1 MSRAS
6 LATGSGGGGLSCGSE
21 TDSWPLSVFSKSVKW
36 GTCIKV
42 KYSCTKKFKVVVM
55 LARRKALERQQ
66 CFSPLVLLSVLPV
79 VPLPPN
85 TAILPSLDKKSWH
98 SSCCFF
104 HSIVGSA
111 GISPCS
117 TLLQHHLSAISA
129 ALQVNCISLKFCQFR
144 VWIMLSV
151 SVSPRVKLV
160 QLCSWSPKSDEVF
173 YPGSLVTGYSVT
185 VWSWHTGR
193 LFIMKLRHPHP
204 GQLMASPRKNVIIH
218 IWLSSNSLQFTSTSL

>member
-6 LATGSGGGGLSCGSE
+6 LATGSGGGGGLWCGSE

-55 LARRKALERQQ
+55 LARRKALQRQQ
-66 CFSPLVLLSVLPV
+66 CFSLLVLPSVLPDI
-79 VPLPPN
+79 PLPPN
-85 TAILPSLDKKSWH
+85 TAILPTLDKKSWH
-98 SSCCFF
+98 SSCFF
-104 HSIVGSA
+104 HSIMGSA

-129 ALQVNCISLKFCQFR
+129 ALQVNCISLKFFQFC

-151 SVSPRVKLV
+151 SVSLWVKLA

-185 VWSWHTGR
+185 VWSWHAWR
-193 LFIMKLRHPHP
+193 LFIIKLHHPH
-204 GQLMASPRKNVIIH
+204 G
-218 IWLSSNSLQFTSTSL
+218 